1 MEYGKASKNLVAI
14 YRAFIE
20 IVLLLNLFS
29 KYSLN
34 IYCVPGTVL
43 NITIGMWKIDN
54 VNIKDI
60 ILQN

>member
-43 NITIGMWKIDN
+43 NITIGM
-54 VNIKDI
+54 
-60 ILQN
+60 

>member
-20 IVLLLNLFS
+20 IVLFLNLFS

-43 NITIGMWKIDN
+43 NITIGM
-54 VNIKDI
+54 
-60 ILQN
+60 